1 MSIMMDDYH
10 AEVILVLAAA
20 VFLPRV
26 VPALCIDHVRIGPWL
41 SRFLRLTPYAALSAL
56 VFPGIFHSVPGHP
69 VAAAVGTAAALAASA
84 AGMRTAG
91 TVVLAVAAVMAAE
104 VLGG

>member
-1 MSIMMDDYH
+1 MMDDYH
-10 AEVILVLAAA
+10 AGVILVLAAA

-41 SRFLRLTPYAALSAL
+41 RRFLRLTPYAALSAL

-69 VAAAVGTAAALAASA
+69 WAAAAGTAAALAAA
-84 AGMRTAG
+84 AFGLQAAA
-91 TVVLAVAAVMAAE
+91 TVAVAVAAVLAAAL
-104 VLGG
+104 LGG